1 MAHAPLSASALAHAD
16 NMLNALR
23 NTDFQP
29 GCRYGIGALLDE
41 PGNADAVAR
50 AVEAHIRA
58 HLDVGA
64 ISAENVRVTAAR
76 DDHGFICMHAEVQV
90 P

>member
-1 MAHAPLSASALAHAD
+1 MAHTQLSGSALAHAD

-23 NTDFQP
+23 HTDFQP
-29 GCRYGIGALLDE
+29 GGRYGIGALLDE
-41 PGNADAVAR
+41 PENADAVAR

-58 HLDVGA
+58 HLGVNA
-64 ISAENVRVTAAR
+64 ISAENIRVTAAR
-76 DDHGFICMHAEVQV
+76 DDHGFICMHMEVRV